1 MDDGSATYIMGI
13 DPGQTG
19 GIAVLARED
28 RVIHNLIPMCI
39 TKDFASLLTSYRHYL
54 HHIYLEK
61 AQAMP
66 KQGVSSM
73 FVYGQGFGELIGA
86 ITACKIP
93 FTLVNPRVWQKEIH
107 AGTDAHLSAKDRTLQ
122 AAKRL
127 FPAHNF
133 TASARSRKDHMGMV
147 DALMICEYGIRKG
160 A

>member
-1 MDDGSATYIMGI
+1 MDDESFSYIMGI

-54 HHIYLEK
+54 NHIYLEK

-93 FTLVNPRVWQKEIH
+93 FTLVNPRV
-107 AGTDAHLSAKDRTLQ
+107 
-122 AAKRL
+122 
-127 FPAHNF
+127 
-133 TASARSRKDHMGMV
+133 
-147 DALMICEYGIRKG
+147 
-160 A
+160 